1 MSPVERAGAGCGP
14 MFAEAVGAFD
24 GVIYRVG
31 RSGGGVRTRFMVAGA
46 HIAPGGL
53 GRAVMGG
60 VSPSHA
66 DAALPGRRRDGPRA
80 TASRDRVE

>member
-1 MSPVERAGAGCGP
+1 

-66 DAALPGRRRDGPRA
+66 DAALPGRRRDGPGFAAPRN
-80 TASRDRVE
+80 